1 MSYLLDK
8 KNRQKKLRNIILSI
22 VVLSIIIYFNN
33 PIFNNLSYLAN
44 KIFKP
49 VLVVGNNIGSNL
61 EDTSYLLKS
70 KKSIFLENESLKK
83 ELNEMSAQIYNFNTL
98 EEENNKLKEIL
109 ARKSGDSEL
118 VLSAILSKPN
128 RSLFDTLIIDVGEKD
143 GIEVGNTVFALG
155 YIPIGKVAEVFPDSS
170 KVVLFSTS
178 GEKTEIVITGGDV
191 FMEIVGRGG
200 GNFEMILPR
209 DFEILKGATVSLPGL
224 DSSVIAKVETIISDP
239 RDSYQKALLTSPVN
253 IQNLRFVQVDK

>member
-1 MSYLLDK
+1 M
-8 KNRQKKLRNIILSI
+8 
-22 VVLSIIIYFNN
+22 SIIVYFNN
-33 PIFNNLSYLAN
+33 SIFNSLSYVAN

-49 VLVVGNNIGSNL
+49 VLVVGNNISSNAQNA
-61 EDTSYLLKS
+61 SYLLKS
-70 KKSIFLENESLKK
+70 KKSLYLENESLKK
-83 ELNEMSAQIYNFNTL
+83 DLDAMSAKIFNFDAL
-98 EEENNKLKEIL
+98 EEENNKLKETL
-109 ARKSGDSEL
+109 GRKSGDKDF

-128 RSLFDTLIIDVGEKD
+128 KSLFDTLIIDAGEKD
-143 GIEVGNTVFALG
+143 NIEVGDIVFALG

-178 GEKTEIVITGGDV
+178 LEKTEIVITGGDV
-191 FMEIVGRGG
+191 FMEIIGRGG

-239 RDSYQKALLTSPVN
+239 RDSYQKALLISPVN
-253 IQNLRFVQVDK
+253 IQNLKFVQVEI